1 MLHTTPCTWAH
12 FSGPAATPHAIT
24 LLSPLPKLNQSEPPS
39 TRPATSPSSLQLILT
54 QGQGMTADVIK
65 ASNKQE
71 VHCPMN
77 FNELQEQ
84 LLMFITANEILANY
98 NEVNNLSID
107 FCPLVKEVIFWL
119 FPHGSPSNFLYEV
132 SE

>member
-1 MLHTTPCTWAH
+1 
-12 FSGPAATPHAIT
+12 
-24 LLSPLPKLNQSEPPS
+24 
-39 TRPATSPSSLQLILT
+39 
-54 QGQGMTADVIK
+54 
-65 ASNKQE
+65 
-71 VHCPMN
+71 MN